1 MLTSANGSLGI
12 VNDLTFFLLK
22 VNLGKYAVD
31 VWRHQEKERYLLQ
44 LKLWKVVIWTGK
56 EEISWEKLV

>member
-12 VNDLTFFLLK
+12 VNDQTFFLLK